1 MERYYFWRF
10 EGEGSAAEGSVEE
23 DNSVNV
29 KASTLKDFL
38 PPRPPPSKIL
48 TRGATLA
55 SAQTTSLLTGSRGDL
70 KVL

>member
-38 PPRPPPSKIL
+38 FSPPSKIL
-48 TRGATLA
+48 TREATLA